1 MKLDLIELEYLVLNH
16 KNCESKKCP
25 TCDRIKELRELVG
38 DNREY
43 KYISKDVETGEIKKF
58 KSRKDIADHVNVSIS
73 HISNMLNS
81 GYEFNGYIVK
91 RLKPRTGIVYSVI
104 DENGREKTFDSARQ
118 VKEFINMNEGTFQK
132 ILNTKDSFKGYVVSC
147 EVVNA

>member
-1 MKLDLIELEYLVLNH
+1 MKLDLVELEYLVLNH
-16 KNCESKKCP
+16 ENCKVKKCP
-25 TCDRIKELRELVG
+25 TCDRIKELRIIVG
-38 DNREY
+38 DTREY
-43 KYISKDVETGEIKKF
+43 KYISKDVETGEVKKF
-58 KSRKDIADHVNVSIS
+58 KSRKDLSGFIGMSVPLVDK
-73 HISNMLNS
+73 MFNS
-81 GYEFNGYIVK
+81 GEERNGYIVK

-118 VKEFINMNEGTFQK
+118 AKDFINVNEGTFQK

>member
-1 MKLDLIELEYLVLNH
+1 MKLDLVELEYLVLNH
-16 KNCESKKCP
+16 ENCESDKCA

-58 KSRKDIADHVNVSIS
+58 KSRKDIADQVNVSVS
-73 HISNMLNS
+73 HMSNMLNS

-91 RLKPRTGIVYSVI
+91 RLKPRTGRIYSVI
-104 DENGREKTFDSARQ
+104 DEFGREKTFDSARQ
-118 VKEFINMNEGTFQK
+118 AKDFININEGTFQK

-147 EVVNA
+147 EVVSA